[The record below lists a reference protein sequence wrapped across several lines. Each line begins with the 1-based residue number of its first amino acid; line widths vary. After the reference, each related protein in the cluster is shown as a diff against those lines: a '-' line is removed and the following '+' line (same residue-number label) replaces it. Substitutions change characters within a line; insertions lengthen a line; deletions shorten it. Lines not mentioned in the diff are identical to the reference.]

1 MFENCKKSQYS
12 MGFDPKFAEP
22 ETLQI
27 ADIVEEAYIAG
38 YSKNTINKYLA
49 DELDFTYNNAN
60 AFTAK
65 VFKRMMKKGTDR
77 KDGMSDKN
85 LARLEHIYKRALDV
99 GDFKNALGAID
110 QMNKLCALYKNKVE
124 LSTDEFEFK
133 LGD

>member
-1 MFENCKKSQYS
+1 